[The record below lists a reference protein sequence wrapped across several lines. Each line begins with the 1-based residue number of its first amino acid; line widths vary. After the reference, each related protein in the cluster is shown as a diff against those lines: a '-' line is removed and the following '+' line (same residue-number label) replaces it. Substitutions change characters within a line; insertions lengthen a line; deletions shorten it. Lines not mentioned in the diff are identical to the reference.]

1 MAQHDVE
8 ITISKT
14 GEVKVHVKGAKGKA
28 CLDYAKWLTKIIGK
42 IKDQQMTSESYEPE
56 VKARIDLHQELQTPD
71 DSR

>member
-28 CLDYAKWLTKIIGK
+28 CMDYAKWLTKVIGK
-42 IKDQQMTSESYEPE
+42 VKDQQLTSEAYEPE
-56 VKARIDLHQELQTPD
+56 VKTRIDLHQDLRTPD

>member
-28 CLDYAKWLTKIIGK
+28 CMDYAKWLTKVIGK
-42 IKDQQMTSESYEPE
+42 VKNEQLTSEAYEPE
-56 VKARIDLHQELQTPD
+56 VKTRIDLHQDLRTSD
-71 DSR
+71 DAR